1 LTLRWHS
8 AGIAPFDPAAGG
20 TVGVAF
26 RLLITADM
34 KKYPQLHLDNQV
46 CFSVYSLHRRITQ
59 SYQSLLKPLGLTYPQ
74 YLVMLVLWQAA
85 EEAQLPVTVTFLC
98 QRLMLDTGTVTP
110 LLKRMEQAGLVDRR
124 RADRDERV
132 VLVALTAKGLALREP
147 ASTVPLAL
155 ACNRG
160 VDVNE
165 ALGLRDTI
173 KRWLQRW
180 VG

>member
-1 LTLRWHS
+1 
-8 AGIAPFDPAAGG
+8 
-20 TVGVAF
+20 
-26 RLLITADM
+26 M

-59 SYQSLLKPLGLTYPQ
+59 SYQPLLKPLGLTYPQ

-124 RADRDERV
+124 RADRDERL
-132 VLVALTAKGLALREP
+132 VLVALTAKGLALRES

-155 ACNRG
+155 ACNQG

>member
-1 LTLRWHS
+1 
-8 AGIAPFDPAAGG
+8 
-20 TVGVAF
+20 
-26 RLLITADM
+26 M

-59 SYQSLLKPLGLTYPQ
+59 SYQPLLKPLGLTYPQ

-98 QRLMLDTGTVTP
+98 QCLMLDTGTVTP

-124 RADRDERV
+124 RGDRDERI
-132 VLVALTAKGLALREP
+132 VLVQLTESGLALRGA
-147 ASTVPLAL
+147 ASTVPLAM
-155 ACNRG
+155 ACNSG
-160 VDVNE
+160 LDLKE
-165 ALGLRDTI
+165 AFGLRDTI